1 MEYVIGIDGG
11 GTKTHLLAVSRNM
24 DILYETKGESS
35 NLTSNSPAAVDA
47 NLSSLLQKFRRES
60 GLSPAQCQGVC
71 LGSAGAGRDS
81 AKKMLQGFLR
91 NAEISPS
98 IYVTTDAE
106 GALYGGT
113 ETGYGLLLIAGTGSI
128 CYGRDSSGKICRV
141 GGWGHIIGDEGS
153 GFDMSRRMLQA
164 VVKAWD
170 GRRGPTVL
178 TELILKQWDLR
189 DMDDLVDCLYHRNKG
204 KSDIAALAFLCDL
217 AYKKGDGSAF
227 EIMDACAKELA
238 ELVKTA
244 GNVFPEDSQVVC
256 VYSGSLISKSP
267 YLLNHLR
274 RALAGSNP
282 KILFTQPKHNAAWG
296 CAKLMWDMQSGN
308 YPLGKEE

>member
-1 MEYVIGIDGG
+1 MEYVIGMYGG
-11 GTKTHLLAVSRNM
+11 GTKTHLVAADRKMN
-24 DILYETKGESS
+24 ILYETKGESS
-35 NLTSNSPAAVDA
+35 NLTSNSPAAVDT
-47 NLSSLLQKFRRES
+47 NLSSLLLKFRQES

-81 AKKMLQGFLR
+81 AKKMLQDFLR
-91 NAEISPS
+91 NAGISSS

-128 CYGRDSSGKICRV
+128 CYGRDCTGKVCRV
-141 GGWGHIIGDEGS
+141 GGWGHVMGDEGS

-164 VVKAWD
+164 VAKAWD
-170 GRRGPTVL
+170 GRRSPTVL
-178 TELILKQWDLR
+178 TELILKQWGLR

-217 AYKKGDGSAF
+217 AYKKGDGAAF

-244 GNVFPEDSQVVC
+244 GNAFFKDPQVMC
-256 VYSGSLISKSP
+256 VYAGSLITKSP
-267 YLLNHLR
+267 YLLHHLCRMLDGNH
-274 RALAGSNP
+274 P
-282 KILFTQPKHNAAWG
+282 KILFTQPKQNAAWG
-296 CAKLMWDMQSGN
+296 CAKLMWERQRV
-308 YPLGKEE
+308 K